1 MLTYPDNSDDFE
13 DLLGDVGLDGTAAG
27 NSGPLVNDSDLT
39 APEAPEA
46 PEVEDPASEAIPGL
60 ATESEMAQLL
70 GITAN
75 RVRTLAR
82 DGMLHRPVRGRYDV
96 RASLKTYIGDLR
108 NKASRLGYAGGKHL
122 GKSDLEAEKLRLAR
136 QQADK
141 IEIQNAAARGELVKA
156 SDVERAW
163 ASALRDVR
171 AAMLAVPSRCGATLP
186 HLTAHDIAEI
196 DREIRAA
203 LEGLADGN

>member
-1 MLTYPDNSDDFE
+1 MLTYRDDDFE
-13 DLLGDVGLDGTAAG
+13 DLLGDLELGGAAAG
-27 NSGPLVNDSDLT
+27 NSGSLVNDPGLPASKAT
-39 APEAPEA
+39 ET
-46 PEVEDPASEAIPGL
+46 EDPPSEAIPGL
-60 ATESEMAQLL
+60 VTESEMAQLL

-82 DGMLHRPVRGRYDV
+82 DGILHRPVRGRYDV

-108 NKASRLGYAGGKHL
+108 DKASRLGYAGGKHL

-141 IEIQNAAARGELVKA
+141 IEIQNAAARGELVK
-156 SDVERAW
+156 SSEVERAW
-163 ASALRDVR
+163 AAVLRDVR

-186 HLTAHDIAEI
+186 HLTAHDVAEI
-196 DREIRAA
+196 DRETRNA

>member
-1 MLTYPDNSDDFE
+1 MLTYQDDDLE
-13 DLLGDVGLDGTAAG
+13 DLLADVGLDGTAAG
-27 NSGPLVNDSDLT
+27 DSGPLVNDSDLP
-39 APEAPEA
+39 APEAPETDDA
-46 PEVEDPASEAIPGL
+46 PSEAIPEL
-60 ATESEMAQLL
+60 ATESEMARLL

-82 DGMLHRPVRGRYDV
+82 DGILHRPVRGRYDV
-96 RASLKTYIGDLR
+96 RVSLKTYIGDLR
-108 NKASRLGYAGGKHL
+108 DKASRLGYAGGKQL

-156 SDVERAW
+156 TDVERAW
-163 ASALRDVR
+163 AAVLRDVR

-196 DREIRAA
+196 DREIRNA

>member
-1 MLTYPDNSDDFE
+1 MLTYQDDDFE
-13 DLLGDVGLDGTAAG
+13 DLLGDVAHDADA
-27 NSGPLVNDSDLT
+27 PSDAET
-39 APEAPEA
+39 
-46 PEVEDPASEAIPGL
+46 DTIPAL

-96 RASLKTYIGDLR
+96 RASLKIYIGDLR
-108 NKASRLGYAGGKHL
+108 DKASRLGYAGGKHP

-141 IEIQNAAARGELVKA
+141 IEIQNAAARSELVKA
-156 SDVERAW
+156 TDVERAW
-163 ASALRDVR
+163 ASVLRDVR

-186 HLTAHDIAEI
+186 HLTAHDVAEI

>member
-1 MLTYPDNSDDFE
+1 MTESFDDFE
-13 DLLGDVGLDGTAAG
+13 DLLGDT
-27 NSGPLVNDSDLT
+27 SQETT
-39 APEAPEA
+39 APEDATS
-46 PEVEDPASEAIPGL
+46 DAIPAL
-60 ATESEMAQLL
+60 ATETEMAQLL
-70 GITAN
+70 GVTSN

-96 RASLKTYIGDLR
+96 RASLKTYIGNLR
-108 NKASRLGYAGGKHL
+108 DKASRMGPGA
-122 GKSDLEAEKLRLAR
+122 KSTPATSELNAEKLRLAR

-156 SDVERAW
+156 TEVERAW
-163 ASALRDVR
+163 ASVLRDVR

-196 DREIRAA
+196 DRETRNA